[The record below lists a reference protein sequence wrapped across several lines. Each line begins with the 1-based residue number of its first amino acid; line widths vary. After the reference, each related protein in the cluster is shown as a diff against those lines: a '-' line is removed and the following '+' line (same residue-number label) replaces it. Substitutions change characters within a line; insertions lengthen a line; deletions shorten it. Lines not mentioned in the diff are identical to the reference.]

1 MIQSRASE
9 KIKDSITVHCTLS
22 IP

>member
-9 KIKDSITVHCTLS
+9 KIKDSITVHCTLP